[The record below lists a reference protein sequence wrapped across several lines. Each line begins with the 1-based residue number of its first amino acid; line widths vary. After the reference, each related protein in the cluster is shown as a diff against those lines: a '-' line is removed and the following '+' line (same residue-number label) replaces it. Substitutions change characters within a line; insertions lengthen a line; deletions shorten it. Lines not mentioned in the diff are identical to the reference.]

1 MDVGQGEDLGRFR
14 EYLHLLARLRL
25 GPRLRTKVDSSDIV
39 QETLLDAHKG
49 WARFRGSTEGE
60 LMAWLR
66 QILAHNLADAA
77 KAQKQAKR
85 DVGRERS
92 LEAEIE
98 QASGRLGDFLAARQS
113 SPSRRLSR
121 EEEALKLAAAL
132 AQLPMPQRDA
142 VELHHL
148 QGLSLKE
155 LAGHLERSEAA
166 VAALLHRGLERLREL
181 LEVRET

>member
-1 MDVGQGEDLGRFR
+1 MEMGKGEDLGRFR

-25 GPRLRTKVDSSDIV
+25 GPRLKTKVDASDIV

-49 WARFRGSTEGE
+49 RPQFRGTTDAE
-60 LMAWLR
+60 LMGWLR

-77 KAQKQAKR
+77 KALKKAKR
-85 DVGRERS
+85 DAARERS

-98 QASGRLGDFLAARQS
+98 QASGRLGEFLAAQQS
-113 SPSRRLSR
+113 TPSRRLSR
-121 EEEALKLAAAL
+121 EEEALKLAGAL
-132 AQLPMPQRDA
+132 ARLPTPQREA

-155 LAGHLERSEAA
+155 LAVHLERSEAA
-166 VAALLHRGLERLREL
+166 VAALLHRGLERLRDL
-181 LEVRET
+181 LEDRGI